1 MTRCNYFPNG
11 VNNSLFSVMWQRE
24 KEQRERKKIKDRN
37 KGRREGKITKNEKEM
52 GRKKKRKAGNF
63 N

>member
-1 MTRCNYFPNG
+1 
-11 VNNSLFSVMWQRE
+11 MWQRE